1 MITTHS
7 IKPRTQISFKSLQFR
22 PSCWR
27 ISENNRYFIQS
38 EIAKSVDKLD
48 KSGVDVII
56 ENQPPIGYCYDSSC
70 YDVFLKNKDNDEMK
84 NIAKLCFCTRAD
96 FLDSL
101 KKLKEKLEGSV

>member
-7 IKPRTQISFKSLQFR
+7 VKPSTQISFKSLQFG

-27 ISENNRYFIQS
+27 ISENNRWFIQS

-48 KSGVDVII
+48 KLGVDVVI
-56 ENQPPIGYCYDSSC
+56 ENEPLIGYCYESSY
-70 YDVFLKNKDNDEMK
+70 YDVFLKNKTNDEMK
-84 NIAKLCFCTRAD
+84 NIAKICFCTRAD

-101 KKLKEKLEGSV
+101 KKLKEKLDGHV